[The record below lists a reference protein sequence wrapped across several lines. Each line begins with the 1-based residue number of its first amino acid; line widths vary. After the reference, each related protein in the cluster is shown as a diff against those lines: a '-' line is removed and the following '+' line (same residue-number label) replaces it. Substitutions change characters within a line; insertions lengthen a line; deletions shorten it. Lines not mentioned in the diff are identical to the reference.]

1 LIQGFAMMTAEADS
15 LRMQTLELTS
25 TKQKTLEYEQEE
37 LLKQFA
43 EVELERKEVL
53 DIWYVTQ

>member
-1 LIQGFAMMTAEADS
+1 MMTAEADS

-25 TKQKTLEYEQEE
+25 TKQKTLEFEQEE

-43 EVELERKEVL
+43 EVELERKAVL